1 MAYRLKFRVRLKIY
15 QWIIGIVL
23 VFIAVATC
31 YAAVTEPSW
40 TEHVDLMTILIG
52 SLFLII
58 SWFVIKTLRRFE
70 NNQDLLFAKYNDLEK
85 RVAHLEGAHEARV
98 SQKVTCQ

>member
-1 MAYRLKFRVRLKIY
+1 MAYKLKFKTKLKIY
-15 QWIIGIVL
+15 QWVIGFIILFVA
-23 VFIAVATC
+23 VFTC
-31 YAAVTEPSW
+31 YAATTEPSW
-40 TEHVDLMTILIG
+40 VEHIDLMSAVIG

-85 RVAHLEGAHEARV
+85 RVSHIEGAHEARTG
-98 SQKVTCQ
+98 QKVVC